1 MSIKSKKIKFL
12 LFFFLIKTSL
22 VFSQGFSVPHFENTN
37 TFYGLTT
44 KPYVTADSLIQLKLR
59 MEPSNKFYFDMNI
72 DANID
77 KLIDF
82 FSQAQDPKFDGNFRF
97 LGASLNFPKIQNR
110 PLSFAV
116 FTGTYDTLGSDS
128 ILQEHLKVK
137 MPDPEFRRYH
147 PASAFRPRNFV
158 QGTGFG
164 IYGAFFSG
172 FYLGTYLTWNEKL
185 GDNLQI
191 KSDFRMGGAFD
202 FFAFDFFAGASF
214 PKNVI
219 KTKIRSGLAMLFQAD
234 DSYDFFTEV
243 GIAEIKIENI
253 DVKDF
258 TSNFYASFE
267 ARIKKDLIR
276 SNIACFVAPV
286 FLLPKSINDPLLKDS
301 FFTGLSADVGL
312 GNLETKNMEGG
323 IHLMGTVN
331 PLKPTMITP
340 FSFLISPFYTIR
352 ADGFTLD
359 FRLPVNPLLYNDIS
373 KMIMAQISIKAVY

>member
-1 MSIKSKKIKFL
+1 MSIKGKKIQFL

-22 VFSQGFSVPHFENTN
+22 VFSQGFSVPYFENTN
-37 TFYGLTT
+37 TFYSLTT
-44 KPYVTADSLIQLKLR
+44 KPYMTADSILLVKLR

-77 KLIDF
+77 RLIDF
-82 FSQAQDPKFDGNFRF
+82 LYPAQDPKFNGNFRF
-97 LGASLNFPKIQNR
+97 LGASLNFPKIQNL
-110 PLSFAV
+110 PLSLAI
-116 FTGTYDTLGSDS
+116 FTGIYDTLGSDS

-137 MPDPEFRRYH
+137 MPDPKFRRYH

-172 FYLGTYLTWNEKL
+172 FYLGTYLSWNEKL
-185 GDNLQI
+185 EDKLQI
-191 KSDFRMGGAFD
+191 KSDFRIGGAFD

-214 PKNVI
+214 PKNAV
-219 KTKIRSGLAMLFQAD
+219 KTKFRTGIAMLFQAD
-234 DSYDFFTEV
+234 DSYDFFTES

-253 DVKDF
+253 NVKDF

-267 ARIKKDLIR
+267 ARIKKDFIR
-276 SNIACFVAPV
+276 SSIACFVSPI
-286 FLLPKSINDPLLKDS
+286 FLLPQSINDPSLKDS
-301 FFTGLSADVGL
+301 FFTGLSADVSL

-323 IHLMGTVN
+323 INMMGTVN

-340 FSFLISPFYTIR
+340 FSFLISPFYTLR

-359 FRLPVNPLLYNDIS
+359 FRLPVNPLLYKDIS
-373 KMIMAQISIKAVY
+373 KMITAQISIKAVY